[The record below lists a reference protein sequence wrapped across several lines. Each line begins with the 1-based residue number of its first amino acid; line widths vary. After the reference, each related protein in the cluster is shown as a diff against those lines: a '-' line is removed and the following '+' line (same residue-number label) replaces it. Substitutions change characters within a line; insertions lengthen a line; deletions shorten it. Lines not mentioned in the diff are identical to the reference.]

1 MLTSENSLGCQES
14 DASFASLVLQDAS
27 ELEWPHGYLER
38 RKKLV
43 QRVFEGKIGE
53 AWRDRQDP
61 LFKKKNWNTI
71 DSGFQLWGQK
81 KTPAKPNNKRVD
93 AFLESKD
100 WNDINSGFR
109 IL

>member
-1 MLTSENSLGCQES
+1 MIRSEHSLGYQES
-14 DASFASLVLQDAS
+14 DANFASIVLRDAS
-27 ELEWPHGYLER
+27 TLDWPHGYLER
-38 RKKLV
+38 RKALV
-43 QRVFEGKIGE
+43 QKVFRGKLKE
-53 AWRDRQDP
+53 SWKDSQDP

-71 DSGFQLWGQK
+71 DSGFKLWGQNASEKDNK
-81 KTPAKPNNKRVD
+81 KPVD